1 MYLSKP
7 CPRPTCGQMT
17 LNKPEQHGVKLL
29 CLCDSCGRHT
39 RYIIRDHVDGTQGYE
54 LAIEGG
60 DAPQTVV
67 KSFRVPV
74 SQADTFTE
82 KAKRWLYRHNAG
94 KGE

>member
-17 LNKPEQHGVKLL
+17 LNQPEPHGLKLL
-29 CLCDSCGRHT
+29 CKCDSCGRYA
-39 RYIIRDHVDGTQGYE
+39 RYIIRPHVDGSKGYE

-74 SQADTFTE
+74 SQADSFVS
-82 KAKRWLYRHNAG
+82 KAKKWLYLHSEG
-94 KGE
+94 KE

>member
-7 CPRPTCGQMT
+7 CPRPTCGKMT
-17 LNKPEQHGVKLL
+17 LNQPEQHGVKML
-29 CLCDSCGRHT
+29 CYCDTCGRYA
-39 RYIIRDHVDGTQGYE
+39 RYIIRNHVDGTKGYE

-74 SQADTFTE
+74 AQADSFVA
-82 KAKRWLYRHNAG
+82 KAKRWLYRHNG
-94 KGE
+94 GRE